1 MPETSQ
7 GLRTACWEI
16 AGDAS
21 IVGGVRAL
29 VRETLGGWGLSLLA
43 DDVVLVVGELLANAL
58 SHGEPPIRVSMWAG
72 DGDLFVWV
80 TDHGAGLPYRPV
92 LGLDSTHGRGLAIVA
107 ALAHGHG
114 VTPLTGATGKTVWA
128 RWGHSG
134 HDDTT
139 IAPGREEGNFPRD
152 AVV

>member
-1 MPETSQ
+1 MPEISD
-7 GLRTACWEI
+7 GLRVACWEVP
-16 AGDAS
+16 GDAS
-21 IVGGVRAL
+21 VVGKVRAM
-29 VRETLGGWGLSLLA
+29 VKEALGGWKLSCLA
-43 DDVVLVVGELLANAL
+43 DDVVLVVGELLANAI
-58 SHGEPPIRVSMWAG
+58 SYGEPPIRVSLWAG

-80 TDHGAGLPYRPV
+80 TDHGAGQPHRLD

-128 RWGHSG
+128 RWSHSSPRR
-134 HDDTT
+134 HDR
-139 IAPGREEGNFPRD
+139 PGSGGEGNFPWD